1 MGDCAIHAEGLSK
14 RYRIGV
20 KQRYNTLRDSIVQI
34 LSAPVRKFTTPR
46 VKTPDEDRFIWAI
59 RDVSFDIRKGEV
71 VGVIGR
77 NGAGKSTLL
86 KVLSRI
92 TRPTSGRAV
101 INGRVGSLLEVGT
114 GFHPELT
121 GRENIYLNGAILG
134 MHRVEIEQKFGEI
147 VEFSEVEKF
156 LDTPVKFYS
165 SGMYVRLAFAVAA
178 HLETEI
184 LLVDE
189 VLAVGDNR
197 FQTKCLN
204 KMEQVGE
211 TGRTVLFVSHSMQSI
226 VRLCKRVILVEGG
239 HIVADGEP
247 HHIVD
252 RYLSDGAISSAER
265 IFNLDRTN
273 NPVRLLAV
281 RVKNASGAVSD
292 LQEINEPVIIEFDYE
307 NNLPGDVHVTMQ
319 LVNETGVVILQSSDH
334 LVKNKL
340 VGLAPGAY
348 RSTVEIPANTLAEGR
363 YFMTAQ
369 LRNLNRSKEKYLKE
383 MDCVSFTVRDPSDGT
398 TVRGN
403 WAGTWVGVVR
413 PMLNWNVKKL

>member
-1 MGDCAIHAEGLSK
+1 MFTAPREKIPDAE
-14 RYRIGV
+14 
-20 KQRYNTLRDSIVQI
+20 
-34 LSAPVRKFTTPR
+34 
-46 VKTPDEDRFIWAI
+46 RFIWAI
-59 RDVSFDIRKGEV
+59 QNVSFDIRRGEL

-92 TRPTSGRAV
+92 TRPTAGRAV
-101 INGRVGSLLEVGT
+101 IDGRVGSLIEVGT

-134 MHRVEIEQKFGEI
+134 MHRSEIERKFDEI

-178 HLETEI
+178 NLETEI

-226 VRLCKRVILVEGG
+226 ARLCGRVILLEDGY
-239 HIVADGEP
+239 IVADGEP
-247 HHIVD
+247 HRVIE
-252 RYLSDGAISSAER
+252 RYLSEGVTSLAER
-265 IFNLDRTN
+265 IFNLDRTHT
-273 NPVRLLAV
+273 PARLLAV
-281 RVKNASGAVSD
+281 RVKNGKGVVSD
-292 LQEINEPVIIEFDYE
+292 LHEINAPITIEFDYE
-307 NNLPGDVHVTMQ
+307 NQLSTDVHVSFQ
-319 LVNETGVVILQSSDH
+319 LVNETGMVVFMSSDQ

-340 VGLAPGAY
+340 GSLALGAY

-363 YFMTAQ
+363 FYLTVS
-369 LRNLNRSKEKYLKE
+369 LSNINSWKGKILKE
-383 MDCVSFTVRDPSDGT
+383 IDCVSFAVRDPSDGT

-403 WAGTWVGVVR
+403 WAGDWAGVVR
-413 PMLNWNVKKL
+413 PMLKWNVEKL